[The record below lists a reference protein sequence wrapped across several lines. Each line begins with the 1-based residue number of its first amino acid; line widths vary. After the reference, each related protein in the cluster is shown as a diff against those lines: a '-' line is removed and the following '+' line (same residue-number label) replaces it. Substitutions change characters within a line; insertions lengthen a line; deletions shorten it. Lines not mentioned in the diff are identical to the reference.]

1 MTRMRAFRG
10 GRGVG
15 SAHCARVSEGGINR
29 CDVARWERNDEKKFR
44 DRRDSVTSIGRE
56 VGAG

>member
-10 GRGVG
+10 GRCVD

-29 CDVARWERNDEKKFR
+29 CDAAGWERNDEKIFR
-44 DRRDSVTSIGRE
+44 DRRDSVL
-56 VGAG
+56 